1 MFPRLG
7 LRSRILAL
15 TMPIVILVSAA
26 TAGIIYLSLG
36 QVLEA
41 SARDIAASEAAEL
54 RTDLTAPHAST
65 TWRGPTRSTS
75 AAGSP
80 RSSTTPARS
89 S

>member
-54 RTDLTAPHAST
+54 RTDLTVAHASR

-75 AAGSP
+75 ATGSP

-89 S
+89 

>member
-7 LRSRILAL
+7 LRSRILVL

-26 TAGIIYLSLG
+26 TAGIVYLSLG

-41 SARDIAASEAAEL
+41 SARDIATSEASEL
-54 RTDLTAPHAST
+54 RIDLTLHTIEDLS
-65 TWRGPTRSTS
+65 RPTRSTS
-75 AAGSP
+75 VTGSP
-80 RSSTTPARS
+80 RSSTGPGRS